1 MTTGREAESLSAF
14 VGLTEEMA
22 AVRGL
27 RVSVKSEVGG
37 VNEPEP
43 MEVEEGEVETAPD
56 KSAPPEEGSGS
67 TRRYENKS
75 GAFITGIDVTS
86 KEAIE
91 KKEQRA
97 KRFHFRAEV
106 NDNQRDVV
114 LDLEMMRKAIPK
126 ARLETLHI
134 SGVDEMSTQDIFA
147 FFKQYPPGYI
157 EWLDD
162 TSCNVVWLDEV
173 TAARA
178 LLNLSTMPTDVK
190 SKKSDDSASAK
201 SKTDRYNDSSGDET
215 EEGEVEEENQS
226 DAEEEPEKKVLST
239 DAGTVITAL
248 IGDPGDVSQHSTGA
262 PGRASAYTMGMAPA
276 WEMDTLSQAEQE
288 SLMRNDLR
296 LSMKIFKGN
305 QLLMRFA
312 TKDDKKE
319 LGAARRSQYYMKYGN
334 PNYGGMKGIL
344 SNSWKR
350 RYHSRRVQR
359 DVTKK
364 RTFIGDDAPDYQ
376 HLHSEEPIEEEEEEE
391 DMDEDDRV
399 VVEYRDELQA
409 FKREREGARRSAAST
424 SDSDEMDYDLELK
437 MISTP
442 SPKKSMKMTMYADEV
457 ESQLKTIR
465 NSMRSDSTSSVKN
478 RIGSKTH
485 SEKPADIRLLLE
497 EKRQSGTSRQA
508 IGVKSDV
515 RQRLGKR
522 QHSPEPRK
530 IVSKVTE
537 SRREPV
543 SDVHSRLGV
552 PKQMEGKGLYSDS
565 KEKKTG
571 GLWNR
576 LGSAAPKD
584 KLKSPEKGQK
594 ASAAP
599 EEDDSVLQKAW
610 GALIK
615 EKEEIRQKKSRL
627 DNLPSL
633 QIEISRE
640 SSSGSDTDS

>member
-1 MTTGREAESLSAF
+1 
-14 VGLTEEMA
+14 MA
-22 AVRGL
+22 AVPEL
-27 RVSVKSEVGG
+27 RVLVKAGG
-37 VNEPEP
+37 VSEPEP
-43 MEVEEGEVETAPD
+43 MEVEEGEVEAAPD
-56 KSAPPEEGSGS
+56 KKSPREVVSIETPEQGTSEAAAS
-67 TRRYENKS
+67 TDDLTKPEQGTIRRYENKA
-75 GAFITGIDVTS
+75 GTFITGIDVTS

-97 KRFHFRAEV
+97 KRFHFHAEV
-106 NDNQRDVV
+106 SDNQRNVV
-114 LDLEMMRKAIPK
+114 VDREMMRKALPK
-126 ARLETLHI
+126 ARLETLHV
-134 SGVDEMSTQDIFA
+134 SGVDDMSTEDIFA

-178 LLNLSTMPTDVK
+178 LLNMSTMPTDTKGKKDEESTSTK
-190 SKKSDDSASAK
+190 SKA
-201 SKTDRYNDSSGDET
+201 DRFNDSSGDET
-215 EEGEVEEENQS
+215 EEGEVDEDNPS
-226 DAEEEPEKKVLST
+226 DDAEEEPSK
-239 DAGTVITAL
+239 DTVDT
-248 IGDPGDVSQHSTGA
+248 V
-262 PGRASAYTMGMAPA
+262 R
-276 WEMDTLSQAEQE
+276 MDTLSEAEQE
-288 SLMRNDLR
+288 SLMRNDAR
-296 LSMKIFKGN
+296 LSVKLFKGN
-305 QLLMRFA
+305 QLIMRFA

-319 LGAARRSQYYMKYGN
+319 LGAARRSRYYMKYGN

-350 RYHSRRVQR
+350 RYNSRRVQR

-364 RTFIGDDAPDYQ
+364 RTFIGDDAPAYQ

-409 FKREREGARRSAAST
+409 FKREREGARRSAASA

-465 NSMRSDSTSSVKN
+465 NSMRSDSGSNVKN
-478 RIGSKTH
+478 RIGSKSH

-497 EKRQSGTSRQA
+497 EKRQSTASRQTA
-508 IGVKSDV
+508 TGTKSDV

-522 QHSPEPRK
+522 PHSPEVRK
-530 IVSKVTE
+530 VLSHIPTP
-537 SRREPV
+537 RREPV
-543 SDVHSRLGV
+543 SDVHSRLGL
-552 PKQMEGKGLYSDS
+552 PKQTEGKGLYSDS

-571 GLWNR
+571 SLWNR
-576 LGSAAPKD
+576 LGTAPKE
-584 KLKSPEKGQK
+584 KERAAEKGVKSPV
-594 ASAAP
+594 AP
-599 EEDDSVLQKAW
+599 EEEDSVLQQAW

-633 QIEISRE
+633 QIEISQE

>member
-1 MTTGREAESLSAF
+1 
-14 VGLTEEMA
+14 MA

-27 RVSVKSEVGG
+27 RVSVKSGAGG
-37 VNEPEP
+37 VSEPEP
-43 MEVEEGEVETAPD
+43 MEVEEGEVEAAPD
-56 KSAPPEEGSGS
+56 RSSPREVVSVPETEEEEGVSGNI
-67 TRRYENKS
+67 RRYENKA
-75 GAFITGIDVTS
+75 GTFITGIDVTS

-106 NDNQRDVV
+106 SDNQRNVV
-114 LDLEMMRKAIPK
+114 LDREMMRKAIPK
-126 ARLETLHI
+126 IRPETLYVA
-134 SGVDEMSTQDIFA
+134 GVDDMSTQDIFA

-162 TSCNVVWLDEV
+162 ASCNVVWLDEV
-173 TAARA
+173 SATRA
-178 LLNLSTMPTDVK
+178 LLNMTTMPVDVK
-190 SKKSDDSASAK
+190 SKKDGESTSTK
-201 SKTDRYNDSSGDET
+201 SKADRFNDNSSGDET
-215 EEGEVEEENQS
+215 EEGEVDEDNPSEP
-226 DAEEEPEKKVLST
+226 EEEPNKNSMST
-239 DAGTVITAL
+239 
-248 IGDPGDVSQHSTGA
+248 
-262 PGRASAYTMGMAPA
+262 
-276 WEMDTLSQAEQE
+276 MDTLSQAEQD
-288 SLMRNDLR
+288 SLVRNDLR
-296 LSMKIFKGN
+296 PSVKTCKGN
-305 QLLMRFA
+305 QLYMRFA
-312 TKDDKKE
+312 TRDDKKE

-350 RYHSRRVQR
+350 RYNSRRVQR

-364 RTFIGDDAPDYQ
+364 RTFIGDDTPAYQ
-376 HLHSEEPIEEEEEEE
+376 PLHSEEPIEEEEEEE

-465 NSMRSDSTSSVKN
+465 HSMRAEPASSVKN
-478 RIGSKTH
+478 RIGSKSH
-485 SEKPADIRLLLE
+485 SEKPTDVRLLLE
-497 EKRQSGTSRQA
+497 EKRQSTSSRPSA
-508 IGVKSDV
+508 TAAKSDV

-522 QHSPEPRK
+522 QHSPETRK
-530 IVSKVTE
+530 VSSHVPPP
-537 SRREPV
+537 RREPV
-543 SDVHSRLGV
+543 SDVHSRLGL
-552 PKQMEGKGLYSDS
+552 PKQTEGKGLYSDS

-571 GLWNR
+571 SLWNR
-576 LGSAAPKD
+576 LGTIPKEKERAA
-584 KLKSPEKGQK
+584 EKEGK
-594 ASAAP
+594 GSLAP
-599 EEDDSVLQKAW
+599 EEEDSVLQQAW

-615 EKEEIRQKKSRL
+615 EKEQIRQKKSRL

>member
-1 MTTGREAESLSAF
+1 
-14 VGLTEEMA
+14 MA

-27 RVSVKSEVGG
+27 RVSVKAGG
-37 VNEPEP
+37 GAEPEP
-43 MEVEEGEVETAPD
+43 MEVEEGEVEAAADRASPR
-56 KSAPPEEGSGS
+56 EVVSGS
-67 TRRYENKS
+67 NRRYENRA
-75 GAFITGIDVTS
+75 GTFITGIDVTS

-106 NDNQRDVV
+106 SDQQRNVV
-114 LDLEMMRKAIPK
+114 LDREMIRKAIPK
-126 ARLETLHI
+126 VRLETLYVY
-134 SGVDEMSTQDIFA
+134 GVDDMSTEDIFA

-162 TSCNVVWLDEV
+162 SSCNVVWLDEV
-173 TAARA
+173 TPSRA
-178 LLNLSTMPTDVK
+178 LLNLSSMPTNEKGQRKKDGEHSSAR
-190 SKKSDDSASAK
+190 SKKDRLDDSPL
-201 SKTDRYNDSSGDET
+201 SSGDET
-215 EEGEVEEENQS
+215 EEGEVEEDNPSE
-226 DAEEEPEKKVLST
+226 AEDEDETETEKKSVN
-239 DAGTVITAL
+239 
-248 IGDPGDVSQHSTGA
+248 P
-262 PGRASAYTMGMAPA
+262 P
-276 WEMDTLSQAEQE
+276 DTLSEAEQA
-288 SLMRNDLR
+288 SLLKNELR
-296 LSMKIFKGN
+296 PSSKPVKGN
-305 QLLMRFA
+305 SLYMRFA

-350 RYHSRRVQR
+350 RYHSRRLQR
-359 DVTKK
+359 DVIKK
-364 RTFIGDDAPDYQ
+364 STFIGDDVEITPTYK
-376 HLHSEEPIEEEEEEE
+376 HLHSGLVNVPEEPIEEEEEEEEEEE

-409 FKREREGARRSAAST
+409 FKREREGARRSAASN

-465 NSMRSDSTSSVKN
+465 NSMRSDSVGNSVKS
-478 RIGSKTH
+478 RIGSKSH
-485 SEKPADIRLLLE
+485 AEKPADVRLILE
-497 EKRQSGTSRQA
+497 EKRQSTASRQQSSS
-508 IGVKSDV
+508 GKSDV

-522 QHSPEPRK
+522 PHSPEIRK
-530 IVSKVTE
+530 TLSIAPT
-537 SRREPV
+537 SRREPL
-543 SDVHSRLGV
+543 SDVHSRLGL
-552 PKQMEGKGLYSDS
+552 PKQLEGKGLYSDS

-571 GLWNR
+571 SLWNR
-576 LGSAAPKD
+576 LGTAPKD
-584 KLKSPEKGQK
+584 KERPSEKSEKSP
-594 ASAAP
+594 AAP
-599 EEDDSVLQKAW
+599 EEEDSVLQQAW

-615 EKEEIRQKKSRL
+615 EKEQIRQKKSRL

>member
-1 MTTGREAESLSAF
+1 
-14 VGLTEEMA
+14 MA

-27 RVSVKSEVGG
+27 RVSVKVGG
-37 VNEPEP
+37 GGGGGGTEPEP
-43 MEVEEGEVETAPD
+43 MEVEEGELQAAQVAGLPQAAPVQD
-56 KSAPPEEGSGS
+56 TPLEIVPDT
-67 TRRYENKS
+67 TRRYENKA
-75 GAFITGIDVTS
+75 GTFITGIDVTS

-106 NDNQRDVV
+106 KDDQRNVV
-114 LDLEMMRKAIPK
+114 LDRETMRKVPK
-126 ARLETLHI
+126 VRMDTLYVC
-134 SGVDEMSTQDIFA
+134 GVDDMSTQDIFG
-147 FFKQYPPGYI
+147 FFKRYPPGHI

-162 TSCNVVWLDEV
+162 SSCNVVWLDEV
-173 TAARA
+173 TATRA
-178 LLNLSTMPTDVK
+178 LLNLSSTTPDVVK
-190 SKKSDDSASAK
+190 RKRKKHRARTS
-201 SKTDRYNDSSGDET
+201 SKTKKDRHEDSSGDET
-215 EEGEVEEENQS
+215 EEGEVEEDHPS
-226 DAEEEPEKKVLST
+226 DAEVETEKKVEST
-239 DAGTVITAL
+239 L
-248 IGDPGDVSQHSTGA
+248 
-262 PGRASAYTMGMAPA
+262 
-276 WEMDTLSQAEQE
+276 DTLSQAEE
-288 SLMRNDLR
+288 DSLLQNDPRRSLD
-296 LSMKIFKGN
+296 LIKGN
-305 QLLMRFA
+305 QLYMRFA

-344 SNSWKR
+344 SNSWKK
-350 RYHSRRVQR
+350 RYHSRRTQR

-364 RTFIGDDAPDYQ
+364 QTFIGDDVGIAPAYK
-376 HLHSEEPIEEEEEEE
+376 HLHSGLVNVPEEPIEEEEEEE

-409 FKREREGARRSAAST
+409 FKRDREGARRSAVST

-465 NSMRSDSTSSVKN
+465 NSLKSEGNSTGSSVKN
-478 RIGSKTH
+478 RIGSKSH
-485 SEKPADIRLLLE
+485 ADKPADVRLLLE
-497 EKRQSGTSRQA
+497 EKRQNTASKQSGS
-508 IGVKSDV
+508 VPKSDV

-522 QHSPEPRK
+522 PHSPETRK
-530 IVSKVTE
+530 PVASVPT

-543 SDVHSRLGV
+543 SDVHSRLGL
-552 PKQMEGKGLYSDS
+552 PKVQDGKGLYSDS
-565 KEKKTG
+565 KEKKKSG
-571 GLWNR
+571 SLWNR
-576 LGSAAPKD
+576 LGTATKEKD
-584 KLKSPEKGQK
+584 KPTEATEKVTP
-594 ASAAP
+594 AP
-599 EEDDSVLQKAW
+599 EEDDSVLQQAW

-615 EKEEIRQKKSRL
+615 EKEQIRQKKSRL

>member
-1 MTTGREAESLSAF
+1 
-14 VGLTEEMA
+14 MA

-27 RVSVKSEVGG
+27 RVSVKSGAGG
-37 VNEPEP
+37 INEPEP

-56 KSAPPEEGSGS
+56 KSSPPEGVSGS
-67 TRRYENKS
+67 TRRYENKA

-126 ARLETLHI
+126 VRLETLHI

-190 SKKSDDSASAK
+190 SKKSEEGVSAK
-201 SKTDRYNDSSGDET
+201 SKSDRYNDSSGDET
-215 EEGEVEEENQS
+215 EEGEVEEENHS
-226 DAEEEPEKKVLST
+226 DPEEESEKKVLSK
-239 DAGTVITAL
+239 
-248 IGDPGDVSQHSTGA
+248 
-262 PGRASAYTMGMAPA
+262 
-276 WEMDTLSQAEQE
+276 MDTLSQAEQE
-288 SLMRNDLR
+288 SLMRNDIR
-296 LSMKIFKGN
+296 LSMKTFKGN
-305 QLLMRFA
+305 QLIMRFA
-312 TKDDKKE
+312 TKEDKKE

-364 RTFIGDDAPDYQ
+364 RTFIGDDAPAYQ

-508 IGVKSDV
+508 TGVKSDV

-522 QHSPEPRK
+522 PHSPEPRK
-530 IVSKVTE
+530 VMSKVPE

-599 EEDDSVLQKAW
+599 EEDDSVLQQAW

-615 EKEEIRQKKSRL
+615 EKEQIRQKKSRL
-627 DNLPSL
+627 DSLPSL

-640 SSSGSDTDS
+640 STSGSDTDS

>member
-1 MTTGREAESLSAF
+1 
-14 VGLTEEMA
+14 MA

-27 RVSVKSEVGG
+27 RVSVKAAVGVGG
-37 VNEPEP
+37 SGTEPEP
-43 MEVEEGEVETAPD
+43 MEVEEGEVEAAPD
-56 KSAPPEEGSGS
+56 RSPSREVVSGS
-67 TRRYENKS
+67 SRRYENKA
-75 GAFITGIDVTS
+75 GTFITGIDVTT

-106 NDNQRDVV
+106 NDHQRNVV
-114 LDLEMMRKAIPK
+114 LDREMIRKAIPK
-126 ARLETLHI
+126 VRLETLYVC
-134 SGVDEMSTQDIFA
+134 GVDEMSTQDIFG
-147 FFKQYPPGYI
+147 FFKEYPPGFI

-162 TSCNVVWLDEV
+162 SSCNVVWLDEV
-173 TAARA
+173 TATRA
-178 LLNLSTMPTDVK
+178 LINLSNMPSEGKGKVKKDCKSTSSK
-190 SKKSDDSASAK
+190 SKK
-201 SKTDRYNDSSGDET
+201 DRLDDSSGDET
-215 EEGEVEEENQS
+215 EEGEVEEENPS
-226 DAEEEPEKKVLST
+226 DTEVEPEKKSECTQL
-239 DAGTVITAL
+239 
-248 IGDPGDVSQHSTGA
+248 
-262 PGRASAYTMGMAPA
+262 
-276 WEMDTLSQAEQE
+276 DTLSQAEE
-288 SLMRNDLR
+288 DSLLQNDLR
-296 LSMKIFKGN
+296 PASKMVKGN
-305 QLLMRFA
+305 QLYMRFA

-319 LGAARRSQYYMKYGN
+319 MGAARRSQYYMKYGN

-359 DVTKK
+359 DVIKK
-364 RTFIGDDAPDYQ
+364 RTFIGDDVGIAPAYK
-376 HLHSEEPIEEEEEEE
+376 HLHSGLVNVPEEPIEEEEEEE

-465 NSMRSDSTSSVKN
+465 NSMRSEGNSTGSSVKN
-478 RIGSKTH
+478 RIGSKSH
-485 SEKPADIRLLLE
+485 SEKPVDVRLLLE
-497 EKRQSGTSRQA
+497 EKRQSTTSRQSSS
-508 IGVKSDV
+508 GTKSDV

-522 QHSPEPRK
+522 PHSPETRK
-530 IVSKVTE
+530 SSSTAVT
-537 SRREPV
+537 SRREPL
-543 SDVHSRLGV
+543 SDVHSRLGL
-552 PKQMEGKGLYSDS
+552 PKQPEGKGLYSDS
-565 KEKKTG
+565 KDKKTG
-571 GLWNR
+571 GLWHR
-576 LGSAAPKD
+576 LGTASKD
-584 KLKSPEKGQK
+584 KNKSFDKSEKLP
-594 ASAAP
+594 AAP
-599 EEDDSVLQKAW
+599 EEEDSVLQQAW

-615 EKEEIRQKKSRL
+615 EREQIRQKKSRL

>member
-1 MTTGREAESLSAF
+1 
-14 VGLTEEMA
+14 MA

-27 RVSVKSEVGG
+27 RVSVKSGVGG

-43 MEVEEGEVETAPD
+43 MEVEEGEVEAAPD
-56 KSAPPEEGSGS
+56 KSSPREVVSGS
-67 TRRYENKS
+67 TRRYENKA

-97 KRFHFRAEV
+97 KRFHFRADV

-126 ARLETLHI
+126 VRLETLHV
-134 SGVDEMSTQDIFA
+134 SGVDEMSTDDIFS

-178 LLNLSTMPTDVK
+178 LLNLSTMPTDGNN
-190 SKKSDDSASAK
+190 KKSEESISAK
-201 SKTDRYNDSSGDET
+201 SKTDRYNDSSEDEA
-215 EEGEVEEENQS
+215 EEGEVDEDNPS
-226 DAEEEPEKKVLST
+226 DAEEEEPEKKVLST
-239 DAGTVITAL
+239 
-248 IGDPGDVSQHSTGA
+248 
-262 PGRASAYTMGMAPA
+262 
-276 WEMDTLSQAEQE
+276 MDTLSQAEQD
-288 SLMRNDLR
+288 SLMKNDVR
-296 LSMKIFKGN
+296 LSLKTFKGN
-305 QLLMRFA
+305 QLFMRFA
-312 TKDDKKE
+312 TKEDKKE

-364 RTFIGDDAPDYQ
+364 RTFIGDDAPAYQ

-399 VVEYRDELQA
+399 VEYRDELQA
-409 FKREREGARRSAAST
+409 FKREREGARRSAASG

-442 SPKKSMKMTMYADEV
+442 SPKKSMKMTMYADEL
-457 ESQLKTIR
+457 ESQIKTIR

-508 IGVKSDV
+508 TGAKSDV

-522 QHSPEPRK
+522 PHSPEQRK
-530 IVSKVTE
+530 VSNKAPE

-576 LGSAAPKD
+576 LGTAPKD
-584 KLKSPEKGQK
+584 KPKPVEKGQK
-594 ASAAP
+594 VIVAP
-599 EEDDSVLQKAW
+599 EEDDSVLQQAW

-615 EKEEIRQKKSRL
+615 EKEQIRQKKSRL

>member
-1 MTTGREAESLSAF
+1 
-14 VGLTEEMA
+14 MA

-27 RVSVKSEVGG
+27 RVSVKSGPGG

-43 MEVEEGEVETAPD
+43 MEVEEGEVEAAPD
-56 KSAPPEEGSGS
+56 KSSPREVVS
-67 TRRYENKS
+67 
-75 GAFITGIDVTS
+75 
-86 KEAIE
+86 EAIE

-97 KRFHFRAEV
+97 KRFHFRADV

-114 LDLEMMRKAIPK
+114 LDLDMMRKAIPK
-126 ARLETLHI
+126 VRLETLYV
-134 SGVDEMSTQDIFA
+134 SGVDEMSTEDIFT

-178 LLNLSTMPTDVK
+178 LLNLSTMPTDDK
-190 SKKSDDSASAK
+190 SKKSVESISAK
-201 SKTDRYNDSSGDET
+201 SKADRYNDSSGDET
-215 EEGEVEEENQS
+215 EEGEVDEDNPS
-226 DAEEEPEKKVLST
+226 DAEGEPEKKVLST
-239 DAGTVITAL
+239 
-248 IGDPGDVSQHSTGA
+248 
-262 PGRASAYTMGMAPA
+262 
-276 WEMDTLSQAEQE
+276 MDTLSQAEQD

-296 LSMKIFKGN
+296 LSMKTFKGN
-305 QLLMRFA
+305 QLFMRFA
-312 TKDDKKE
+312 TKEDKKE
-319 LGAARRSQYYMKYGN
+319 LGAARRSRYYMKYGN

-344 SNSWKR
+344 SNSWKK

-364 RTFIGDDAPDYQ
+364 RTFIGDDEPAYQ
-376 HLHSEEPIEEEEEEE
+376 HLHSGLVNVPEEPIEEEEEEE

-442 SPKKSMKMTMYADEV
+442 SPKKSMKMTMYADEL
-457 ESQLKTIR
+457 ETQLKTIR

-485 SEKPADIRLLLE
+485 SEKPADVRLLLE
-497 EKRQSGTSRQA
+497 EKRQSSTSRQA
-508 IGVKSDV
+508 AGAKSDV

-522 QHSPEPRK
+522 PHSPEPRK
-530 IVSKVTE
+530 VVNKAPE

-543 SDVHSRLGV
+543 SDVHSRLGL

-576 LGSAAPKD
+576 LGTAPKD
-584 KLKSPEKGQK
+584 KPKTVEKEQK
-594 ASAAP
+594 VVVAP
-599 EEDDSVLQKAW
+599 EEDDSVLQQAW

-615 EKEEIRQKKSRL
+615 EKEQIRQKKSRL

>member
-1 MTTGREAESLSAF
+1 MTAGRKAERLCAYRSPPTLAD
-14 VGLTEEMA
+14 EMA

-27 RVSVKSEVGG
+27 RVLVKSAAAGV

-43 MEVEEGEVETAPD
+43 MEVEEGEVGEVEAAPD
-56 KSAPPEEGSGS
+56 AAQGGSS
-67 TRRYENKS
+67 PREVVSDNIRRYENKA
-75 GAFITGIDVTS
+75 GTFITGIDVTS

-106 NDNQRDVV
+106 NDNQRNVV
-114 LDLEMMRKAIPK
+114 LDRDMMRKALPK
-126 ARLETLHI
+126 VRLETLHVV
-134 SGVDEMSTQDIFA
+134 GVDDLSTEDIFT

-178 LLNLSTMPTDVK
+178 LLNLTTMPVDTKDKKDEESTSTK
-190 SKKSDDSASAK
+190 SKA
-201 SKTDRYNDSSGDET
+201 DRFNDSSGDET
-215 EEGEVEEENQS
+215 EEGEVDEDNPS
-226 DAEEEPEKKVLST
+226 DAEEEPNKNTLNT
-239 DAGTVITAL
+239 
-248 IGDPGDVSQHSTGA
+248 
-262 PGRASAYTMGMAPA
+262 
-276 WEMDTLSQAEQE
+276 MDTLSEAEQE

-296 LSMKIFKGN
+296 PAMKLFKEN
-305 QLLMRFA
+305 QLQMRFA
-312 TKDDKKE
+312 YKDDKKE
-319 LGAARRSQYYMKYGN
+319 LGAARKSQYYMKYGN

-350 RYHSRRVQR
+350 RYNSRRVQR

-364 RTFIGDDAPDYQ
+364 RTFIGDDAPAYQ
-376 HLHSEEPIEEEEEEE
+376 HLHSGLVNVPEEPIEEEEEEE

-465 NSMRSDSTSSVKN
+465 NSMRSDSGSSVKN
-478 RIGSKTH
+478 RIGSKSH

-497 EKRQSGTSRQA
+497 EKRQSTASRQTGTGTA
-508 IGVKSDV
+508 TGTKSDV

-522 QHSPEPRK
+522 PHSPEVRK
-530 IVSKVTE
+530 VSSHIPTP
-537 SRREPV
+537 RREPV
-543 SDVHSRLGV
+543 SDVHSRLGL
-552 PKQMEGKGLYSDS
+552 PKQLEGKGLYSDS

-571 GLWNR
+571 SLWNR
-576 LGSAAPKD
+576 LGTAPK
-584 KLKSPEKGQK
+584 EKERSVEKEAKG
-594 ASAAP
+594 SGAP
-599 EEDDSVLQKAW
+599 EEDDSVLQQAW

>member
-1 MTTGREAESLSAF
+1 
-14 VGLTEEMA
+14 MA

-27 RVSVKSEVGG
+27 RVSVKSAAGG
-37 VNEPEP
+37 VSEPEP
-43 MEVEEGEVETAPD
+43 MEVEEGEVEAAPD
-56 KSAPPEEGSGS
+56 KESLREVEAGNI
-67 TRRYENKS
+67 RRYENKA
-75 GAFITGIDVTS
+75 GTFITGIDVTS
-86 KEAIE
+86 KEALE

-106 NDNQRDVV
+106 EDAQRNVA
-114 LDLEMMRKAIPK
+114 LDRDMMRKAIPK
-126 ARLETLHI
+126 VRLETLHVC
-134 SGVDEMSTQDIFA
+134 GVDDMSTQDIFE

-178 LLNLSTMPTDVK
+178 LLNLSTMPEDVK
-190 SKKSDDSASAK
+190 SKKESTSTK

-215 EEGEVEEENQS
+215 EEGEVDEENAS
-226 DAEEEPEKKVLST
+226 EAEEDSSKNTQST
-239 DAGTVITAL
+239 
-248 IGDPGDVSQHSTGA
+248 
-262 PGRASAYTMGMAPA
+262 
-276 WEMDTLSQAEQE
+276 MDTLSKAEQD
-288 SLMRNDLR
+288 SLRRNDLR
-296 LSMKIFKGN
+296 PTLKMFKGN
-305 QLLMRFA
+305 QILLRFA

-350 RYHSRRVQR
+350 RYHSRRGQR

-364 RTFIGDDAPDYQ
+364 STIIGDDAPAYQ
-376 HLHSEEPIEEEEEEE
+376 HLHSGLVNVPEEPIEEEEEEE

-409 FKREREGARRSAAST
+409 FKREREGARRSAASASA

-457 ESQLKTIR
+457 ESKLKSIR
-465 NSMRSDSTSSVKN
+465 NYVKTESGSSVKN
-478 RIGSKTH
+478 RIGSKSH

-497 EKRQSGTSRQA
+497 EKRQGTTSKPVA
-508 IGVKSDV
+508 TAGKSDV

-522 QHSPEPRK
+522 PHSPETRRVLSHVP
-530 IVSKVTE
+530 S
-537 SRREPV
+537 SRREPG
-543 SDVHSRLGV
+543 SDVHSRLGL
-552 PKQMEGKGLYSDS
+552 PKQADAKGLYSDT
-565 KEKKTG
+565 KEKKSG
-571 GLWNR
+571 SLWNR
-576 LGSAAPKD
+576 LGTIPKD
-584 KLKSPEKGQK
+584 KERADEKEEK

-599 EEDDSVLQKAW
+599 EEEDSVLQQAW

-615 EKEEIRQKKSRL
+615 EKEQIRQKKSRL

-640 SSSGSDTDS
+640 SSSGSDTDSIY

>member
-1 MTTGREAESLSAF
+1 
-14 VGLTEEMA
+14 MA

-27 RVSVKSEVGG
+27 RVSVKSGVGG

-43 MEVEEGEVETAPD
+43 MEVEEGEVEVEAAPD
-56 KSAPPEEGSGS
+56 KSPPREVVSGS
-67 TRRYENKS
+67 ARRYENKA
-75 GAFITGIDVTS
+75 GTFITGIDVTS

-97 KRFHFRAEV
+97 KRFHLRADV
-106 NDNQRDVV
+106 NDNPRDVV
-114 LDLEMMRKAIPK
+114 LDREMMRKALPK
-126 ARLETLHI
+126 VRLETIHV
-134 SGVDEMSTQDIFA
+134 SGVDDMSTEDIFG

-178 LLNLSTMPTDVK
+178 LLNLSTIPTDDK
-190 SKKSDDSASAK
+190 SKKSEESLSAK
-201 SKTDRYNDSSGDET
+201 SKTDRYNDSSGEET

-226 DAEEEPEKKVLST
+226 DAEEESPKKVLST
-239 DAGTVITAL
+239 
-248 IGDPGDVSQHSTGA
+248 
-262 PGRASAYTMGMAPA
+262 
-276 WEMDTLSQAEQE
+276 MDTLSQAEQD
-288 SLMRNDLR
+288 SLMRNDIR
-296 LSMKIFKGN
+296 LSMKTFKGN
-305 QLLMRFA
+305 QLIMRFA
-312 TKDDKKE
+312 TKEDKKE
-319 LGAARRSQYYMKYGN
+319 MGAARRSQYYMKYGN

-344 SNSWKR
+344 SNSWKK

-364 RTFIGDDAPDYQ
+364 RTFIGDDEPAYQ
-376 HLHSEEPIEEEEEEE
+376 HLHSGLVNVPEEPIEEEEEEE

-457 ESQLKTIR
+457 ETQLKTIR

-485 SEKPADIRLLLE
+485 AEKPADIRLLLE
-497 EKRQSGTSRQA
+497 EKRQGGTSRQA
-508 IGVKSDV
+508 PVVKSDV

-522 QHSPEPRK
+522 PHSPEPRK
-530 IVSKVTE
+530 VLSKSPE
-537 SRREPV
+537 PRREPV

-552 PKQMEGKGLYSDS
+552 PKPMEGKGLYSDS

-571 GLWNR
+571 GLWDR
-576 LGSAAPKD
+576 LGTAPKE
-584 KLKSPEKGQK
+584 KVKTVEKGQK
-594 ASAAP
+594 VTVAP
-599 EEDDSVLQKAW
+599 EEDDSVLQQAW

-615 EKEEIRQKKSRL
+615 EKEQIRQKKSRL

>member
-1 MTTGREAESLSAF
+1 MTTGRKTESLSAF
-14 VGLTEEMA
+14 VGLAEEMA

-43 MEVEEGEVETAPD
+43 MEVEEGEVEIAPD
-56 KSAPPEEGSGS
+56 KSSPPEEVLGS
-67 TRRYENKS
+67 TRRYENKA

-126 ARLETLHI
+126 VRLETLHV

-190 SKKSDDSASAK
+190 SKKSDEGASAK

-226 DAEEEPEKKVLST
+226 DAEEESEKKVLST
-239 DAGTVITAL
+239 
-248 IGDPGDVSQHSTGA
+248 
-262 PGRASAYTMGMAPA
+262 
-276 WEMDTLSQAEQE
+276 MDTLSQAEQD

-296 LSMKIFKGN
+296 LSMKVFKGN

-364 RTFIGDDAPDYQ
+364 RTFIGDDAPAYQ
-376 HLHSEEPIEEEEEEE
+376 HLHSGLVNVPEEPIEEEEEEE

-530 IVSKVTE
+530 ILSKVTE

-565 KEKKTG
+565 KEKKAG

-584 KLKSPEKGQK
+584 KLKTPEKGQK

>member
-1 MTTGREAESLSAF
+1 
-14 VGLTEEMA
+14 MA

-27 RVSVKSEVGG
+27 RVLVKSGAGG
-37 VNEPEP
+37 VSEPEP
-43 MEVEEGEVETAPD
+43 MEVEEGEVEAAPD
-56 KSAPPEEGSGS
+56 KGSPREVVS
-67 TRRYENKS
+67 DNIRRYENKA
-75 GAFITGIDVTS
+75 GTFITGIDVTS

-106 NDNQRDVV
+106 SDNQRNVV
-114 LDLEMMRKAIPK
+114 LDREMMRKAIPK
-126 ARLETLHI
+126 ARLETLYVT
-134 SGVDEMSTQDIFA
+134 GVDEMSTQDIFA

-162 TSCNVVWLDEV
+162 SSCNVVWLDEV

-178 LLNLSTMPTDVK
+178 LLNMSTMPVDTK
-190 SKKSDDSASAK
+190 SKKDEESTSTK
-201 SKTDRYNDSSGDET
+201 SKTDRFNDSSGDET
-215 EEGEVEEENQS
+215 EEGEVDEDNPS
-226 DAEEEPEKKVLST
+226 DAEEEEPNKNPINT
-239 DAGTVITAL
+239 
-248 IGDPGDVSQHSTGA
+248 
-262 PGRASAYTMGMAPA
+262 
-276 WEMDTLSQAEQE
+276 MDTLSQAEQE

-296 LSMKIFKGN
+296 PSVKLFKGN
-305 QLLMRFA
+305 QLQMRFA

-364 RTFIGDDAPDYQ
+364 RTFIGDDAPAYQ
-376 HLHSEEPIEEEEEEE
+376 HLHSGLVNVPEEPIEEEEEEE

-457 ESQLKTIR
+457 ESQLKSIR
-465 NSMRSDSTSSVKN
+465 NSMKSDSGSNVKN
-478 RIGSKTH
+478 RIGSKSH

-497 EKRQSGTSRQA
+497 EKRQGTASRQT
-508 IGVKSDV
+508 GTGTKSDV

-522 QHSPEPRK
+522 PHSPEIRK
-530 IVSKVTE
+530 VLSHIPTP
-537 SRREPV
+537 RREPV

-552 PKQMEGKGLYSDS
+552 PKQMEAKGLYSDS

-571 GLWNR
+571 SLWNR
-576 LGSAAPKD
+576 LGTAPKE
-584 KLKSPEKGQK
+584 KERTAEKGEK
-594 ASAAP
+594 SSVEP
-599 EEDDSVLQKAW
+599 EEEDSVLQQAW

-615 EKEEIRQKKSRL
+615 EKEQIRQKKSRL